1 MIWHEIIRKSGRGHQ
16 ADGWG
21 HRADGRRLRL
31 VRLPKTKKGR
41 VTQVTRSF
49 PVCNSISL
57 SKSEEI
63 VPVVKVEPKVFE
75 QIVKI

>member
-1 MIWHEIIRKSGRGHQ
+1 MGLFISLKLYGRGACRK
-16 ADGWG
+16 ADQPATLSSPAVKGKRTQKD
-21 HRADGRRLRL
+21 RA
-31 VRLPKTKKGR
+31 
-41 VTQVTRSF
+41 TQVTRSF
-49 PVCNSISL
+49 SMCNSISL

>member
-1 MIWHEIIRKSGRGHQ
+1 MKSYES
-16 ADGWG
+16 
-21 HRADGRRLRL
+21 RAGDTGPMAVDTRPMAGGPRLA
-31 VRLPKTKKGR
+31 RLPKTKKGR

-49 PVCNSISL
+49 SVCNSISL